1 MDTRDWISW
10 QVLGLLAGSSP
21 EDLPPPPADA
31 DAHMQLV
38 ALARGQ
44 TLFDMGQ
51 PHPYVHVLRQGCVK
65 TLYRDAQGNE
75 WVQDFFCEGA
85 FLCSL
90 TSLTPGGVS
99 SYACEALEPCV
110 LERIDYAWLEACAAR
125 HPLWQAALLHG
136 WKDYATRR
144 EIRERDLLTLSPPA
158 RYAAFVAQ
166 RPGLAARVPQK
177 ELARYLGIT
186 PVSLSR
192 IRARQRQQA
201 SATAPAAS
209 ER

>member
-1 MDTRDWISW
+1 MDTRQWLCW
-10 QVLGLLAGSSP
+10 QVLGMLAGTPP
-21 EDLPPPPADA
+21 ESLPEPPPDA
-31 DAHMQLV
+31 DAHMKLV
-38 ALARGQ
+38 HLAKGD
-44 TLFDMGQ
+44 TLFDVGQ

-65 TLYRDAQGNE
+65 TIYRDALGEE

-90 TSLTPGGVS
+90 TSLTPGGTS

-110 LERIDYAWLEACAAR
+110 LERIDYAWLEATSSQ
-125 HPLWQAALLHG
+125 HPIWQRALLHG

-144 EIRERDLLTLSPPA
+144 EVRERDLLTLSPAA
-158 RYAAFVAQ
+158 RYTALMAQ
-166 RPGLAARVPQK
+166 QPGLLARVPQK

-192 IRARQRQQA
+192 IRARLR
-201 SATAPAAS
+201 SPS
-209 ER
+209 PILSS